1 MKIEN
6 TFLIIAILRQIFAS
20 EKGKIGLFWLSNDF
34 SNVIPSSTEA
44 LAENVEGQVEVPKNL
59 VIMKGHKKAW
69 TEFSKETIEENGGNP
84 KLAGW
89 RSLPRGFVGYSTE
102 EERFCIVGGKWLND
116 SVGKMIASAFNIKDN
131 NYSLMTFPD
140 YDNIVWEED
149 W

>member
-6 TFLIIAILRQIFAS
+6 TFLKIARLRQIFAS
-20 EKGKIGLFWLSNDF
+20 EKGKIGLFWLSKDF
-34 SNVIPSSTEA
+34 SNVIPSNTET

-116 SVGKMIASAFNIKDN
+116 SIGKMIANAFNIKDN